1 MKEETV
7 PGTEKIWNFMYAYF
21 LCLQLLFE
29 LCRSG
34 EKCQSLFLQK
44 FWTCLG
50 VQYFALL
57 LSFLRQTDNRTGIK
71 IQNNPYILK

>member
-1 MKEETV
+1 MMLKQRKEAIKEIIEADTDDMKEV
-7 PGTEKIWNFMYAYF
+7 
-21 LCLQLLFE
+21 LCLGATFAPTQQFTIYG
-29 LCRSG
+29 SG

-57 LSFLRQTDNRTGIK
+57 IK
-71 IQNNPYILK
+71 LPQAD